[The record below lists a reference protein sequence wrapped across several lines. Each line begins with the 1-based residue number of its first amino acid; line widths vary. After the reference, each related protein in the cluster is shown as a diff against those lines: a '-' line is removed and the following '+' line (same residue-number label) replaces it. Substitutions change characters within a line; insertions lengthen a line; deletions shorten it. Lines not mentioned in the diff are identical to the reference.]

1 MTKLKTIF
9 LADLNHTQSGIQALT
24 FPLGTAYVAAYSQKI
39 LGQSFEFK
47 LFKFFHNP
55 EQILQVKNAVR
66 MYQNH
71 PEGMSR
77 VLYGQSLKKMY
88 REFEVTKS
96 PTSLLVE
103 SA

>member
-9 LADLNHTQSGIQALT
+9 LADLTHTQSGIQALT
-24 FPLGTAYVAAYSQKI
+24 FPLATAYVAAYSQKI

-47 LFKFFHNP
+47 LLKLFHNP
-55 EQILQVKNAVR
+55 EQILQINNAVR

-71 PEGMSR
+71 PGGMSR
-77 VLYGQSLKKMY
+77 VLFGQSLKKMY
-88 REFEVTKS
+88 RKFEVAKS
-96 PTSLLVE
+96 PTSLWVE